1 MAKKVADN
9 LAALQEA
16 ESELMAE
23 LEAVRQGIQAAL
35 KKLPAEVRESMQP
48 EATEAE
54 DDSSRFMQRVLA
66 ELGAQFSSA
75 DIFQKARQLQP
86 DLNRLALE
94 KAVGKLQRSGAIQK
108 IQRGRGIHP
117 ARFQKAFR

>member
-1 MAKKVADN
+1 MAKTVTDN
-9 LAALQEA
+9 LAALREA
-16 ESELMAE
+16 ETELTAE

-66 ELGAQFSSA
+66 ELGAQFSAA

-94 KAVGKLQRSGAIQK
+94 KAVGKLQRSGAILK
-108 IQRGRGIHP
+108 IQRGRGIQP